1 MEIIKEFYQYF
12 KDRKKIWL
20 APVIILLLIIGIIL
34 IIGGSSVLGPF
45 IYTIF

>member
-20 APVIILLLIIGIIL
+20 APVIVLLLIIGIIL